1 MPGFCSRRASD
12 LFNSLTTDT
21 FSSEK
26 KKKKGKENILLGS
39 NYYNTLRK
47 AKYRSVSETIIVTSC
62 QKYSDFGFTSKLT
75 LFINHS

>member
-39 NYYNTLRK
+39 NYNTLR
-47 AKYRSVSETIIVTSC
+47 RRQNIDRFPR
-62 QKYSDFGFTSKLT
+62 Q
-75 LFINHS
+75 